1 MRGAKENSVSN
12 DRNDRKFS
20 DGHDRKTMYPDKN
33 IHGCPSPKLQTL
45 YNNHYIQNKNNI
57 LKYNSI
63 SKVLEIHFSK

>member
-33 IHGCPSPKLQTL
+33 MAAPVLNYK
-45 YNNHYIQNKNNI
+45 HYIIIIIYKI
-57 LKYNSI
+57 KIIY
-63 SKVLEIHFSK
+63 